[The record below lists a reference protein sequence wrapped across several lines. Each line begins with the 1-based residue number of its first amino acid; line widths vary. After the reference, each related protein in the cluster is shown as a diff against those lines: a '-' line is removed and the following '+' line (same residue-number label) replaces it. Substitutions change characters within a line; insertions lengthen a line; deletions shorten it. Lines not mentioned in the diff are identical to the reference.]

1 MDNLILILA
10 GAFIGWNLPQ
20 PGWAKWMQAKAI
32 SIFSKIKQKLIK
44 NEKTEKNKNE
54 KGKMKNEIK
63 YEK

>member
-44 NEKTEKNKNE
+44 NEKTEKKQ
-54 KGKMKNEIK
+54 KPVKKTK
-63 YEK
+63 